1 LNNIIE
7 IACSVIFTVCAF
19 LKHWEGMYKD
29 EEKSNMCAGAEQLVQ
44 KTQDFVGIREDLLGW
59 HGLMLEC

>member
-19 LKHWEGMYKD
+19 LKHWAGMYKD
-29 EEKSNMCAGAEQLVQ
+29 EEKSNLLKTHFAGEQRGSSGMARPHAG
-44 KTQDFVGIREDLLGW
+44 T
-59 HGLMLEC
+59 LMITEG

>member
-1 LNNIIE
+1 
-7 IACSVIFTVCAF
+7 
-19 LKHWEGMYKD
+19 MYKD

-59 HGLMLEC
+59 NGLMLEC